1 MQGDKTIITYEKAKQ
16 ISGTHLLPTI
26 TELYGLNGYEIKP
39 IDGHEGGRN
48 LVFVCEKEG
57 AIPKIVRISFLDDR
71 NRNDFLAETE
81 YIRYLHQH
89 GGSVSNVVNSC
100 NGNMIEEIVHDNH
113 TYFACVFEKAKG
125 KQLAENGYQY
135 REGVPISEYYY
146 NCGKTLGKLHQL
158 SKGYAPDH
166 KRSGFFDKFNARYI
180 DKLIPET
187 LSTLKKRLYKL
198 IEELDA
204 LSKDGETYGVIHF
217 DFSDGNYNI
226 DFDTGEI
233 TVYDFDN
240 SCFGW
245 YLYDLANLWT
255 HGVGWVAH
263 EPKTDKRKAFM
274 DDYFNTIVEGY
285 RSETDISDEAL
296 KQLPLLIQAVL
307 MESIVDEFEVAR
319 NNEEEVEYD
328 DEELLYLIKCLE
340 DNIPYKGFFSEIYSS
355 ESPFEYE
362 V

>member
-1 MQGDKTIITYEKAKQ
+1 VIYNQVKQ
-16 ISGTHLLPTI
+16 ISETHLLPQI
-26 TELYGLNGYEIKP
+26 VELYGLNGYAIKP
-39 IDGHEGGRN
+39 IDGHAGGRN
-48 LVFVCEKEG
+48 LVYVCEKEG

-71 NRNDFLAETE
+71 NRSDFLAETE
-81 YIRYLHQH
+81 YIRYLHEH
-89 GGSVSNVVNSC
+89 GGSVSNVVNSSG
-100 NGNMIEEIVHDNH
+100 GNLLEEITHDNQ
-113 TYFACVFEKAKG
+113 TYFICVFEKAKG

-158 SKGYAPDH
+158 SKEYAPVH
-166 KRSGFFDKFNARYI
+166 KRNSFFDKFNTEHI

-187 LSTLKKRLYKL
+187 LSTLKKRLNKL
-198 IEELDA
+198 IEELDG
-204 LSKDGETYGVIHF
+204 LSKDSETYGMIHF

-226 DFDTGEI
+226 DFDTGQI

-240 SCFGW
+240 ACFGW

-255 HGVGWVAH
+255 HGVGWVQH
-263 EPKTDKRKAFM
+263 ESNIDKRKTFM

-307 MESIVDEFEVAR
+307 MENIVDEFEVAKIGG
-319 NNEEEVEYD
+319 EEIEFD

-340 DNIPYKGFFSEIYSS
+340 DNIPYKGFFSEIYSC

-362 V
+362 I